1 MSHDTNYFDKNN
13 QKSLLKEYLIEDFND
28 EFINRK
34 KMGFVFNLE
43 NLIFNNLDNIKNYM
57 IENNLY
63 LENSLNILNKLSINK
78 SRINA
83 IRVLKLIIFTEFTKE
98 HI

>member
-13 QKSLLKEYLIEDFND
+13 QKALLKKYLSEDFND

-34 KMGFVFNLE
+34 KMGFVFNIE
-43 NLIFNNLDNIKNYM
+43 NFIFNNLNNIKNYM
-57 IENNLY
+57 IENNQY
-63 LENSLNILNKLSINK
+63 IENSMNILNKLSKYK

-83 IRVLKLIIFTEFTKE
+83 IRILKLIIFTEFTKA
-98 HI
+98 

>member
-1 MSHDTNYFDKNN
+1 
-13 QKSLLKEYLIEDFND
+13 
-28 EFINRK
+28 
-34 KMGFVFNLE
+34 MGFVFNLE

-83 IRVLKLIIFTEFTKE
+83 IRILKLIIFIEFTKE
-98 HI
+98 

>member
-1 MSHDTNYFDKNN
+1 
-13 QKSLLKEYLIEDFND
+13 
-28 EFINRK
+28 
-34 KMGFVFNLE
+34 MGFVFNLE

-98 HI
+98 HMAKGFTYFLY

>member
-13 QKSLLKEYLIEDFND
+13 QKSLLKEYLSEDFND

-83 IRVLKLIIFTEFTKE
+83 IRILKLIIFTEFTKE
-98 HI
+98 

>member
-1 MSHDTNYFDKNN
+1 
-13 QKSLLKEYLIEDFND
+13 
-28 EFINRK
+28 
-34 KMGFVFNLE
+34 MGFVFNLE

-57 IENNLY
+57 IENNQY

>member
-34 KMGFVFNLE
+34 KMGFVF
-43 NLIFNNLDNIKNYM
+43 LI
-57 IENNLY
+57 
-63 LENSLNILNKLSINK
+63 
-78 SRINA
+78 
-83 IRVLKLIIFTEFTKE
+83 
-98 HI
+98 